1 MSSPQK
7 FLLENVTG
15 FLLMSPVVRPNR
27 LSIVCKAALTKKAD
41 SAEKRARQ
49 NEKRRLRNKSR
60 KSEVRTRMKKVTVHC
75 WALPSKLSALS
86 LNNPSSAHLKPT
98 AAFSS
103 LSLSASISHNVFSS
117 GFLLMSPVVRPNHLS
132 IVCKAALTKKADS
145 AEKRARQNEK
155 RRLRNKSR
163 KSEVT
168 CFNRVLKALELLRR
182 KKNAKPIE
190 VLPIEKLIAEAY
202 SAIDKA
208 VRKGVLHRNTGKRR
222 KSRLARKK
230 TAISIHHGWY
240 TPAPPATV

>member
-1 MSSPQK
+1 M
-7 FLLENVTG
+7 
-15 FLLMSPVVRPNR
+15 
-27 LSIVCKAALTKKAD
+27 AAA
-41 SAEKRARQ
+41 
-49 NEKRRLRNKSR
+49 
-60 KSEVRTRMKKVTVHC
+60 VHC

-117 GFLLMSPVVRPNHLS
+117 GFLLMSPVVRPNRLS
-132 IVCKAALTKKADS
+132 IVCKAALTKTADS
-145 AEKRARQNEK
+145 AEKRHRQNEK

-163 KSEVT
+163 KSEVRT
-168 CFNRVLKALELLRR
+168 RMKKVYVDSTSRSDKIEVLKALELLRR
-182 KKNAKPIE
+182 NKKAKPTQVLSIE
-190 VLPIEKLIAEAY
+190 QLIAEAY

-230 TAISIHHGWY
+230 TAVEIHHGWY